1 MVVDIQEE
9 GDTKELP
16 PCIVRKSDG
25 AALYATSDLATLV
38 EREKL
43 YQPDAYIYL
52 ADKRQELL
60 FTTGIPSWTKE
71 RTYGDYVN
79 VTAEDVE
86 IVLFLVTFGNRKEVT
101 GKRKTGKPE
110 TV

>member
-1 MVVDIQEE
+1 MTRDWLTKSGAMVVDIQEE

-43 YQPDAYIYL
+43 YQPDAYYL
-52 ADKRQELL
+52 S
-60 FTTGIPSWTKE
+60 G
-71 RTYGDYVN
+71 
-79 VTAEDVE
+79 
-86 IVLFLVTFGNRKEVT
+86 
-101 GKRKTGKPE
+101 
-110 TV
+110 